1 LKINIKMNY
10 INNYSN
16 FLKENGLINKQQQFI
31 NQYKKCNNI
40 LNINEFLYEHLKN
53 ISPKGKIFN

>member
-1 LKINIKMNY
+1 MNY
-10 INNYSN
+10 INNYSK

-40 LNINEFLYEHLKN
+40 LNINEFTYEHLKN
-53 ISPKGKIFN
+53 ISPKGKIFYQ